1 MIKSSRILSIVIML
15 FVACASWAGTPN
27 VLEGKWGGK
36 IGLYYYYIENG
47 LAVVTNK
54 NMSETGSASGAG
66 AYDGIV
72 RIPETITFEDQIIP
86 VVGIQD
92 YAFYNCPELTKVII
106 PNSIATMGEHVFS
119 RSTKL
124 DIIEVDKDNNY
135 FYSEDGILF
144 SKSNEIVAVPLGKS
158 FENGLYEVPTT
169 ITGIWNY
176 AFDGCTKISK
186 IILPTSLEEIGH
198 YAFGNCSN
206 LEDINIPANITSL
219 GNYAFYNC
227 SKLATDFT
235 FPKNIHEVPQG
246 IFYNCYKLKN
256 VKLHNSTTSI
266 ATEAFY
272 GCTSLT
278 TISLPQSLT
287 RISPKAFFGA
297 GLTSITIPGSIKTIS
312 SAAFASTKLTSI
324 TINEGVQII
333 DQSAF
338 SNIANPIQ
346 EVSFPESIT
355 NINDY
360 AFSNTLVQNYYVHNT
375 SDKIELGAKNP
386 FLALP
391 ILKIHVFKGMANE
404 FKNAKNWSNY
414 KDYIVDD
421 VEYNGTQNDV
431 VTLIDGVDYTNSI
444 DKSVKKVIYSRT
456 YKDNKW
462 QPLYLPFD
470 MEYED
475 WKENF
480 EIAIINNIHQYDD
493 DDNGTVDRTLIEVLK
508 VKDGKTL
515 KAHTP
520 CVIKALNPSTTAQEI
535 EVSDVVLKKAKTN
548 TLDCSSVNTT
558 FVFTGFYSTMEGPEL
573 VANNYYAMSNGGYRA
588 TKVTDKLKGYRWG
601 LQINHRNASKE
612 TSIDASK
619 ISIICEEDGET
630 TGINTIESTSSDIVV
645 GIYDLNGHKLNDL
658 AKGINFVKYAD
669 GTTKKIIK

>member
-1 MIKSSRILSIVIML
+1 ML
-15 FVACASWAGTPN
+15 AVTCASWAGVPN
-27 VLEGKWGGK
+27 VLEGKWSGR
-36 IGLYYYYIENG
+36 IGLYYYFIENG
-47 LAVVTNK
+47 LATITNK

-72 RIPETITFEDQIIP
+72 TIPATIVYEGQTVP

-106 PNSIATMGEHVFS
+106 PNSIATIGQQVFS
-119 RSTKL
+119 RSSNLKV
-124 DIIEVDKDNNY
+124 IEVEEDNNY
-135 FYSEDGILF
+135 FYSKDGILF
-144 SKSNEIVAVPLGKS
+144 SNSSELIAMPLGKT
-158 FENGLYEVPTT
+158 FTNGQYTVPTT
-169 ITGIWNY
+169 ITGIGDY
-176 AFDGCTKISK
+176 AFDGCTKITK
-186 IILPTSLEEIGH
+186 ITLPASLESIGN

-206 LEDINIPANITSL
+206 LESINIPANITSI

-235 FPKNIHEVPQG
+235 LPKNIHEVPQG
-246 IFYNCYKLKN
+246 IFYNCNKLKN

-272 GCTSLT
+272 GCASLA

-287 RISPKAFFGA
+287 KISPKAFFGT
-297 GLTSITIPGSIKTIS
+297 GLTSITIPGSVKTVS
-312 SAAFASTKLTSI
+312 SAAFANTKLTSI
-324 TINEGVQII
+324 EINEGVQII

-338 SNIANPIQ
+338 GNIGSTIQ

-360 AFSNTLVQNYYVHNT
+360 AFTNTLVFNYYIHTT

-386 FLALP
+386 FLAIP
-391 ILKIHVFKGMANE
+391 GIKIHVFQGLADE
-404 FKNAKNWSNY
+404 FKNAKNWNNY

-421 VEYNGTQNDV
+421 VEYNGAQDDII
-431 VTLIDGVDYTNSI
+431 TLIDGVDYTNSI

-475 WKENF
+475 WKESF

-535 EVSDVVLKKAKTN
+535 EVSDVVLKKAETN

-630 TGINTIESTSSDIVV
+630 TGINTIESTGSDIVV

>member
-1 MIKSSRILSIVIML
+1 ML

-27 VLEGKWGGK
+27 LLEGKWGAR
-36 IGLYYYYIENG
+36 IGLIYYYIEDG
-47 LAVVTNK
+47 MAVVTNSNK
-54 NMSETGSASGAG
+54 SAIGSATTAKV
-66 AYDGIV
+66 YDGEV
-72 RIPETITFEDQIIP
+72 TIPEIIEYEGQTIP
-86 VVGIQD
+86 VVGIQEF
-92 YAFYNCPELTKVII
+92 AFYGCPELTKVTI
-106 PNSIATMGEHVFS
+106 PSSIASIGENAFS
-119 RSTKL
+119 NNEGLKT
-124 DIIEVDKDNNY
+124 IEVDINNNY
-135 FYSEDGILF
+135 FYSEDGILY
-144 SKSNEIVAVPLGKS
+144 SKSNELIAVPGGKE
-158 FENGLYEVPTT
+158 FTNNKFIVPSTV
-169 ITGIWNY
+169 
-176 AFDGCTKISK
+176 TKIANHAVDACKK
-186 IILPTSLEEIGH
+186 ITSIELPTSLKAIGF
-198 YAFGNCSN
+198 YAFNNCTNLGTINIPSGLSSLSSYAFIGCSN
-206 LEDINIPANITSL
+206 LAI
-219 GNYAFYNC
+219 
-227 SKLATDFT
+227 DFVL
-235 FPKNIHEVPQG
+235 PKNIHEVPQG
-246 IFYNCYKLKN
+246 LFYGCKNLKN
-256 VKLHNSTTSI
+256 VKLNNSITKI
-266 ATEAFY
+266 GADAFY
-272 GCTSLT
+272 GCTSIT
-278 TISLPQSLT
+278 SISLPVNT
-287 RISPKAFFGA
+287 TEIGPRAFFGT
-297 GLTSITIPGSIKTIS
+297 GLTSIEIPGSIEIIPNL
-312 SAAFASTKLTSI
+312 AFASTKLTSVK
-324 TINEGVQII
+324 INEGVKVI

-338 SNIANPIQ
+338 SGLDTYLS
-346 EVSFPESIT
+346 EVSFPTSLT
-355 NINDY
+355 NINNY
-360 AFSNTLVQNYYVHNT
+360 AFSKSYVKNFYIHTT
-375 SDKIELGAKNP
+375 STETALGDFSTFQKSEGM
-386 FLALP
+386 
-391 ILKIHVFKGMANE
+391 KIHVFKGMADE
-404 FKNAKNWSNY
+404 FKNAKNWSKY
-414 KDYIVDD
+414 EDYIVDD
-421 VEYNGTQNDV
+421 VEYSATQDDI

-444 DKSVKKVIYSRT
+444 DKTVKKVIYSRT

-535 EVSDVVLKKAKTN
+535 EVSDVVLKKAETN

-630 TGINTIESTSSDIVV
+630 TGINTIESTGSDIVV